1 MPDSSQTPSGVP
13 LDDFALE
20 TQDTTQVVRQPSSED
35 TTSTVPAKYA
45 GKTVDDLI
53 SMHQNA
59 ERRLSQQG
67 NELGEVRKLADQLIG
82 VRTQENTKRVEAR
95 LPVTVDALLADP
107 EKVLTQTIDATAGSR
122 ANAQE
127 QRLNNL
133 EISVAQRDFVSR
145 HPSAEQDTN
154 NPDFI
159 EWIKKNPLRTQLASR
174 AYNQDYGAANDLWS
188 LWDEHKGDVGTAGAA
203 AKTAQ
208 RKQTVQNAT
217 TSRGGNSEG
226 TPPRQYSRAKLM
238 ELRMQVADGVPAA
251 VARWNDEK
259 FQAGLIQAYA
269 NGQVK

>member
-1 MPDSSQTPSGVP
+1 MPDSDQLPSGVP
-13 LDDFALE
+13 MDDFALE
-20 TQDTTQVVRQPSSED
+20 TQDTTQVVRQPSEE

-82 VRTQENTKRVEAR
+82 VRTQENTKRAEVR
-95 LPVTVDALLADP
+95 QPVTVDALLADP
-107 EKVLTQTIDATAGSR
+107 EKVLTQTIDATAGTR

-127 QRLNNL
+127 QRLQNL
-133 EISVAQRDFVSR
+133 ETSVAQRDFTSR
-145 HPSAEQDTN
+145 YPTAQADTN

-159 EWIKKNPLRTQLASR
+159 EWIKKNPLRTQLAAS
-174 AYNQDYGAANDLWS
+174 AYNNDYNAANNLWS
-188 LWDEHKGDVGTAGAA
+188 LWEEHKGDHGRVETRQ
-203 AKTAQ
+203 AQ

-217 TSRGGNSEG
+217 TTRGGSSEG
-226 TPPRQYSRAKLM
+226 APAKTYSRVKLM
-238 ELRMQVADGVPAA
+238 ELRAQVADGVPAA
-251 VARWNDEK
+251 VTRWNDEK
-259 FQAGLIQAYA
+259 FQAGLIEAYR